1 MCDSVTTASDDA
13 RSELIDQLIGATGA
27 RPNDHVIIV
36 GTHLDLLLG
45 LLRRGFAGA
54 TCAAGR
60 CPIGGETADLLL
72 VPVANS
78 PEQLRDFLPQLLRC
92 LRPGG
97 TAVLHN
103 SEGRALR
110 RRELRQL
117 LRELGLS
124 GLNERSCAD
133 GVLLTARKPS
143 AICLSQVA

>member
-1 MCDSVTTASDDA
+1 MCDSVTTALDDA
-13 RSELIDQLIGATGA
+13 PSEFIDQLIDAAGA
-27 RPNDHVIIV
+27 RPNDQVIIA

-54 TCAAGR
+54 TCAAR
-60 CPIGGETADLLL
+60 CRPIGGETADLLL
-72 VPVANS
+72 VPGANS
-78 PEQLRDFLPQLLRC
+78 PEQLRSFLPQLLRC

-110 RRELRQL
+110 QRELRQL
-117 LRELGLS
+117 LRELGLAA
-124 GLNERSCAD
+124 LNQQSCAD

-143 AICLSQVA
+143 AVRLSHVA

>member
-1 MCDSVTTASDDA
+1 MCASLKTASDDA
-13 RSELIDQLIGATGA
+13 PSELLDELIAAAGA
-27 RPNDHVIIV
+27 RPDDQVIIA
-36 GTHLDLLLG
+36 GPHLDLLLG
-45 LLRRGFAGA
+45 LLHRGFAGA
-54 TCAAGR
+54 TCAAKR

-78 PEQLRDFLPQLLRC
+78 PEQLRGFLPQLLHC

-117 LRELGLS
+117 LRDLGLAALTQQS
-124 GLNERSCAD
+124 YAD

-143 AICLSQVA
+143 AIRLGQVA

>member
-1 MCDSVTTASDDA
+1 MCDSISTTPGHAA
-13 RSELIDQLIGATGA
+13 SELIDDLIGAADA
-27 RPNDHVIIV
+27 RPNDQVIIA
-36 GTHLDLLLG
+36 GAHLDLLLG

-54 TCAAGR
+54 TCAAGCR
-60 CPIGGETADLLL
+60 PIAGETADLLF
-72 VPVANS
+72 VPIANS
-78 PEQLRDFLPQLLRC
+78 LEQLRGFLPQLIRC

-117 LRELGLS
+117 LRELGLA

-143 AICLSQVA
+143 ALRLSQVA